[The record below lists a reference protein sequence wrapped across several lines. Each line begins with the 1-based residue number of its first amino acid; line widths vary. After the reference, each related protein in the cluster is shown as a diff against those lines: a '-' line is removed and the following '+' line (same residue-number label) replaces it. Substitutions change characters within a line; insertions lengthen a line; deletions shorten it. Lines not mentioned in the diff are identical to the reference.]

1 MKDPFA
7 HARENVVELICGSC
21 RKLKLQVSEE
31 EIEASLEYP
40 KEQFGD
46 LASAICFELAK
57 REKKAP
63 RSIAESIK
71 DSIKSGGIVEKVEV
85 AGAGYLNFY
94 FNFGKFTELTVE
106 AVEENKNY
114 GEVDLGKGKKALVEF
129 PSVNPN
135 KPWHIGHLRNALLGD
150 SVSRILEFAGYKVER
165 ENYIDDL
172 GLQVAQSIWGYM
184 KLSNRINGKVDH
196 WLGKQYVEVARRTGE
211 KEVEE
216 EVRGIMKKL
225 EEGENETAKLGRELS
240 EKCVKAQYETAF
252 KLNIF
257 QDVLIWEDNI
267 VQTKML
273 EGAIDMLLKKGAAV
287 KESEGQNSGCIVAK
301 LEGVKE
307 FADMESPDKILVRSD
322 GTATYTGKDIAFQL
336 WKFGILPNKF
346 TFSVF
351 MKQPN
356 GKQLYTTSSKGKK
369 RPFGK
374 ADLVVNVIGMEQKYP
389 QKVLASLLKSMGYE
403 KEAGSS
409 IHLSY
414 EHAWLPDEK
423 FSGREGT
430 WIGYTADELIE
441 KAVDYAKG
449 EIKNRFREMNEKE
462 KGEIAR
468 AVGVGGIRFDFLK
481 TSPEKK
487 IVFRWEDALN
497 FEGDSAPYI
506 QYSHARAARIIE
518 KSHGKS
524 RGVDC
529 SILNSPDEKRLVR
542 LIAKFPS
549 VVRNA
554 AKDCRPHYVADYL
567 IELATA
573 FSKFYT
579 TCPVLT
585 APEKERKARL
595 ALVGCTKRV
604 LKNGLELL
612 GIEAPA
618 RM

>member
-1 MKDPFA
+1 LKDPFSQ
-7 HARENVVELICGSC
+7 ARKNVSELIQESC
-21 RKLKLQVSEE
+21 RKLKLSVTDEE
-31 EIEASLEYP
+31 VEKSLEYP

-71 DSIKSGGIVEKVEV
+71 ESIKPGGLVEKVEV
-85 AGAGYLNFY
+85 AGGGYLNFY
-94 FNFGKFTELTVE
+94 FDFGKFAKLTIE
-106 AVEENKNY
+106 AAERSRNY
-114 GEVDLGKGKKALVEF
+114 GEVDVGKGKKALVEF

-184 KLSNRINGKVDH
+184 KLSNRIEGKVDH
-196 WLGKQYVEVARRTGE
+196 WLGKQYVEVARRASE

-225 EEGENETAKLGRELS
+225 EEGDSEVSKLGRELA

-257 QDVLIWEDNI
+257 QDVLIWESNI

-273 EGAIDMLLKKGAAV
+273 ESAIEMLLKKDAAV
-287 KESEGQNSGCIVAK
+287 KETEGQNSGCIVAK
-301 LEGVKE
+301 LEGMKE

-322 GTATYTGKDIAFQL
+322 DTATYTGKDIAFQL
-336 WKFGILPNKF
+336 WKFGILPNRF
-346 TFSVF
+346 MLSVF

-356 GKQLYTTSSKGKK
+356 GKQLYTTSRRGK
-369 RPFGK
+369 RMPFGK
-374 ADLVVNVIGMEQKYP
+374 ADLVVNVIGVEQKYP
-389 QKVLASLLKSMGYE
+389 QKVLLSLLKMMGYE

-409 IHLSY
+409 VHLSY

-423 FSGREGT
+423 FSGRGGS
-430 WIGYTADELIE
+430 WIGFTADELIE

-449 EIKNRFREMNEKE
+449 EIKNRFREMEDEEKE
-462 KGEIAR
+462 RIAH

-481 TSPEKK
+481 TTPEKK
-487 IVFRWEDALN
+487 IIFRWEDALN

-518 KSHGKS
+518 KSPGRC

-529 SILNSPDEKRLVR
+529 SILSSPDERRLVK

-549 VVRNA
+549 IVRNA
-554 AKDCRPHYVADYL
+554 AKDCRPHYIADYL
-567 IELATA
+567 IDLATA

-579 TCPVLT
+579 TSPVLT
-585 APEKERKARL
+585 APEKEKKARL
-595 ALVGCTKRV
+595 ALVRCTKLV

-612 GIEAPA
+612 GIETPE

>member
-7 HARENVVELICGSC
+7 DAREEVVQLICGSC
-21 RKLKLQVSEE
+21 RKLKLSV
-31 EIEASLEYP
+31 IEDEVEKSLEYP

-63 RSIAESIK
+63 RSIAESISG
-71 DSIKSGGIVEKVEV
+71 SIKPSGLVEKVEV
-85 AGAGYLNFY
+85 AGGGYLNFY
-94 FNFGKFTELTVE
+94 FNFGKFAGLTLE
-106 AVEENKNY
+106 AVEGDKNY
-114 GEVDLGKGKKALVEF
+114 GEVELGKGKKALVEF

-184 KLSNRINGKVDH
+184 KLSNRIEGKADL
-196 WLGKQYVEVARRTGE
+196 WLGKQYVEVARRAGE
-211 KEVEE
+211 KEVED
-216 EVRGIMKKL
+216 EVREMMKKL
-225 EEGENETAKLGRELS
+225 EEGENETAKLGRELA

-252 KLNIF
+252 KLNIY
-257 QDVLIWEDNI
+257 QDVLIWESNI
-267 VQTKML
+267 VQTKLL
-273 EGAIDMLLKKGAAV
+273 ESAIEMLLKKGAAV
-287 KESEGQNSGCIVAK
+287 KESEGANAGCIVAK
-301 LEGVKE
+301 LENIKE
-307 FADMESPDKILVRSD
+307 FADMESPDKILVRSN

-336 WKFGILPNKF
+336 WKLGILPNRF
-346 TFSVF
+346 MFSVF

-356 GKQLYTTSSKGKK
+356 GKQLYTTNKRGKRMK
-369 RPFGK
+369 FGN
-374 ADLVVNVIGMEQKYP
+374 ADLVVNVIGVEQKYP

-409 IHLSY
+409 VHLSY

-430 WIGYTADELIE
+430 WIGFTADELIE

-449 EIKNRFREMNEKE
+449 EIKNRFREMDDKEKE
-462 KGEIAR
+462 GIAH

-481 TSPEKK
+481 TTPEKK

-518 KSHGKS
+518 KSPGKCK
-524 RGVDC
+524 GVDC
-529 SILNSPDEKRLVR
+529 SILNSPDEKRLVK
-542 LIAKFPS
+542 LLAKFPS
-549 VVRNA
+549 VVRNS
-554 AKDCRPHYVADYL
+554 AKDCRPHYIADYL
-567 IELATA
+567 IDLATA

-579 TCPVLT
+579 TSPVLT
-585 APEKERKARL
+585 APEKEKKARL
-595 ALVGCTKRV
+595 SLVRCTKRV

-612 GIEAPA
+612 GIDAPE

>member
-7 HARENVVELICGSC
+7 KAREDVAELIEESC
-21 RKLKLQVSEE
+21 KKLKLQVSRE
-31 EIEASLEYP
+31 EIDASLEYP

-46 LASAICFELAK
+46 LASAISFELAK

-63 RSIAESIK
+63 RGIAESIAGK
-71 DSIKSGGIVEKVEV
+71 MKTGGLIEKVEV
-85 AGAGYLNFY
+85 AGGGYLNFY
-94 FNFGKFTELTVE
+94 FNFGKFAKLTLD
-106 AVEENKNY
+106 AVEGSKKY
-114 GEVDLGKGKKALVEF
+114 GEVELGKGKKALVEF

-150 SVSRILEFAGYKVER
+150 SLSRILEFAGYRVER

-184 KLSNRINGKVDH
+184 KLSNKIEGKADL
-196 WLGKQYVEVARRTGE
+196 WLGKQYVEVARRAGE
-211 KEVEE
+211 KEVDE

-225 EEGENETAKLGRELS
+225 EEGDNEVSKLGRELA

-252 KLNIF
+252 KLSIF
-257 QDVLIWEDNI
+257 QDVLVWESNI
-267 VQTKML
+267 VQTKLL
-273 EGAIDMLLKKGAAV
+273 ESAIEMLLKNGAAT
-287 KESEGQNSGCIVAK
+287 KESGGNNAGCIVAK
-301 LEGVKE
+301 LEGMKE
-307 FADMESPDKILVRSD
+307 FAEMESPDKILVRSD

-336 WKFGILPNKF
+336 WKFGILPNRF
-346 TFSVF
+346 MFSVF

-356 GKQLYTTSSKGKK
+356 GKNLFTTNKRGKK
-369 RPFGK
+369 MKFGK
-374 ADLVVNVIGMEQKYP
+374 ADLVVNVIGVEQKYP
-389 QKVLASLLKSMGYE
+389 QKVLLSLLKSMGYE
-403 KEAGSS
+403 KEASS
-409 IHLSY
+409 SVHLSY

-430 WIGYTADELIE
+430 WIGFTADELVE

-449 EIKNRFREMNEKE
+449 EIKNRFREMSDEEKE
-462 KGEIAR
+462 RIAH

-481 TSPEKK
+481 TTPEKK
-487 IVFRWEDALN
+487 IIFRWEDALN

-518 KSHGKS
+518 KSPGKC
-524 RGVDC
+524 RGVDF
-529 SILNSPDEKRLVR
+529 SILESPDEKRLVR

-549 VVRNA
+549 VVRSA
-554 AKDCRPHYVADYL
+554 AKECRPHYIADYL
-567 IELATA
+567 IDLATA

-579 TCPVLT
+579 TSPVLT
-585 APEKERKARL
+585 APEKEKKARL
-595 ALVGCTKRV
+595 SLVRCTKKV

-612 GIEAPA
+612 GIDAPE

>member
-7 HARENVVELICGSC
+7 QARKNVVELIQESC
-21 RKLKLQVSEE
+21 RKHRLTVSEG

-57 REKKAP
+57 RERKAP
-63 RSIAESIK
+63 RAIAESITRDMK
-71 DSIKSGGIVEKVEV
+71 PGGIVEKVEV

-94 FNFGKFTELTVE
+94 FDFGKFAKLTIS
-106 AVEENKNY
+106 AVEGSKSY
-114 GEVDLGKGKKALVEF
+114 GEVDLGKGKKTLVEF

-184 KLSNRINGKVDH
+184 KLGNKIEGKADL
-196 WLGKQYVEVARRTGE
+196 WLGKQYVEVAKRASE

-225 EEGENETAKLGRELS
+225 EEGDNEVSKLGRELA

-257 QDVLIWEDNI
+257 QDVLIWESNI

-273 EGAIDMLLKKGAAV
+273 ESAIEMLLKKGAAV
-287 KESEGQNSGCIVAK
+287 KESKGQNAGCIVAK
-301 LEGVKE
+301 LEGMKE
-307 FADMESPDKILVRSD
+307 FMDMESPDKVLVRSD

-336 WKFGILPNKF
+336 WKFGILPSKLMFN
-346 TFSVF
+346 VF

-356 GKQLYTTSSKGKK
+356 GKQLYTTGRKGKRMK
-369 RPFGK
+369 FGN

-389 QKVLASLLKSMGYE
+389 QKVLVSLLKSMDYE
-403 KEAGSS
+403 KESGNSV
-409 IHLSY
+409 HLSY

-441 KAVDYAKG
+441 KAVEYAKG
-449 EIKNRFREMNEKE
+449 EIKSRFREMGEKE
-462 KGEIAR
+462 KEEIAH

-481 TSPEKK
+481 TTPEKK
-487 IVFRWEDALN
+487 IIFRWEDALN

-518 KSHGKS
+518 KSAGKY

-529 SILNSPDEKRLVR
+529 SILNSADERRLVK

-549 VVRNA
+549 VVRSA
-554 AKDCRPHYVADYL
+554 AKDCRPHYIADYL
-567 IELATA
+567 IELAAA

-579 TCPVLT
+579 TSPVLT
-585 APEKERKARL
+585 APDKERKARL
-595 ALVGCTKRV
+595 ALVACTKVV

-612 GIEAPA
+612 GIEAPE

>member
-1 MKDPFA
+1 LKDPFA
-7 HARENVVELICGSC
+7 GARESIVQLICGSC
-21 RKLKLQVSEE
+21 RKLKFSVTEE
-31 EIEASLEYP
+31 EAEKSLEYP

-46 LASAICFELAK
+46 LASAISFELAK

-71 DSIKSGGIVEKVEV
+71 DSIKPSGLIEKVEV
-85 AGAGYLNFY
+85 AGGGYLNFY
-94 FNFGKFTELTVE
+94 FNFGKFAGLTIE
-106 AVEENKNY
+106 AVEGNKNY

-150 SVSRILEFAGYKVER
+150 SVSRILEYAGYKVER

-172 GLQVAQSIWGYM
+172 GLQVAQSIWGYT
-184 KLSNRINGKVDH
+184 KLSNRVGGKMDH
-196 WLGKQYVEVARRTGE
+196 WLGKQYVDVAGRAGE

-216 EVRGIMKKL
+216 EVRGIMKRL
-225 EEGENETAKLGRELS
+225 EEGENEVSKLGRELA

-257 QDVLIWEDNI
+257 QDVLIWESNI

-273 EGAIDMLLKKGAAV
+273 EGAIEMLLKKGVAV
-287 KESEGQNSGCIVAK
+287 KEGKGANTGCIVAK
-301 LEGVKE
+301 LEGMKE
-307 FADMESPDKILVRSD
+307 FADMENPDKVLVRSD

-336 WKFGILPNKF
+336 WKFGILPNRF
-346 TFSVF
+346 MFSIF

-356 GKQLYTTSSKGKK
+356 GKQLFTTSRKGRKMK
-369 RPFGK
+369 FGK
-374 ADLVVNVIGMEQKYP
+374 ADLVVNVIGVEQKYP
-389 QKVLASLLKSMGYE
+389 QKVLLSLLKSMGYE
-403 KEAGSS
+403 KEAGNSV
-409 IHLSY
+409 HLSY

-441 KAVDYAKG
+441 KAVEYAKG
-449 EIKNRFREMNEKE
+449 EIKNRFREMGEGEKE
-462 KGEIAR
+462 SIAHT
-468 AVGVGGIRFDFLK
+468 VGVGGIRFDFLK

-487 IVFRWEDALN
+487 IIFRWEDALN
-497 FEGDSAPYI
+497 FEGDSAPYV

-518 KSHGKS
+518 KSPGRS

-529 SILNSPDEKRLVR
+529 SILNSPDERRLVR

-549 VVRNA
+549 VVRSS
-554 AKDCRPHYVADYL
+554 AKDCRPHYIADYL
-567 IELATA
+567 IDLATA

-579 TCPVLT
+579 TSPVLT

-595 ALVGCTKRV
+595 ALVRCTKRV

-612 GIEAPA
+612 GIEAPE